1 MAIYQKYGFA
11 IDQILSENQA
21 LPNASSVDSTN
32 TIKLDAVADDGLH
45 IVVCAASTTVEL
57 ASASGASLEIRPT
70 IGATEGTVTTV
81 LPSILIKEGVQSV
94 VSWLPGE
101 MICQFNI
108 PAKLI
113 GSARYLKLTYVT
125 SANESAEKVEAFSVR
140 R

>member
-11 IDQILSENQA
+11 IDQILSENQE
-21 LPNASSVDSTN
+21 LPNATSGDSTN

-45 IVVCAASTTVEL
+45 IVVCAASTDVEL
-57 ASASGASLEIRPT
+57 VSTATLEIRPT
-70 IGATEGTVTTV
+70 VGLTANAVTTV
-81 LPSILIKEGVQSV
+81 LPSILIKESVQSD
-94 VSWLPGE
+94 VSWAPGE

-125 SANESAEKVEAFSVR
+125 SADESADKVEAFSVR

>member
-21 LPNASSVDSTN
+21 LPSATSEDSAN

-57 ASASGASLEIRPT
+57 ASDATLEIRPT
-70 IGATEGTVTTV
+70 IGATDGTVTTV
-81 LPSILIKEGVQSV
+81 LPSILIKEGVQSDA
-94 VSWLPGE
+94 SWLPGE

>member
-21 LPNASSVDSTN
+21 LPNTNSGDSTN

-57 ASASGASLEIRPT
+57 DSVATLEIRPT
-70 IGATEGTVTTV
+70 VGATDGAVTTV
-81 LPSILIKEGVQSV
+81 LPSILIKNGVQSD
-94 VSWLPGE
+94 VSWDSGE

-125 SANESAEKVEAFSVR
+125 SADESAEKVEAFSVR

>member
-1 MAIYQKYGFA
+1 MAIYEKYGFA

-21 LPNASSVDSTN
+21 LPNATSGDSTN

-57 ASASGASLEIRPT
+57 ASGATLEIRPT

-81 LPSILIKEGVQSV
+81 LPSILIKEGVQSD
-94 VSWLPGE
+94 VSWAPGE

-125 SANESAEKVEAFSVR
+125 SANESDDKVEAFSVR

>member
-11 IDQILSENQA
+11 IDQILSEDQA
-21 LPNASSVDSTN
+21 LPNATSGDSTN

-57 ASASGASLEIRPT
+57 ASDATLEIRPT
-70 IGATEGTVTTV
+70 IGATDGTVTTV
-81 LPSILIKEGVQSV
+81 LPSILIKNGVQSD
-94 VSWLPGE
+94 VSWSPGE

-113 GSARYLKLTYVT
+113 GSARYLKLNYVT
-125 SANESAEKVEAFSVR
+125 SADESDDKIEAFSVR

>member
-11 IDQILSENQA
+11 IDQILSEDQA
-21 LPNASSVDSTN
+21 LPSANSDDSTN

-57 ASASGASLEIRPT
+57 ASGASLEIRPT
-70 IGATEGTVTTV
+70 VGLTANAVTTV
-81 LPSILIKEGVQSV
+81 LPSILIKEGVQSDA
-94 VSWLPGE
+94 SWLPGE

-113 GSARYLKLTYVT
+113 GSAKYLKLTYVT
-125 SANESAEKVEAFSVR
+125 SANESDDKVEAFSVR

>member
-11 IDQILSENQA
+11 IDQILSEDQA
-21 LPNASSVDSTN
+21 LPNATTGDSTN

-57 ASASGASLEIRPT
+57 ASDATLEIRPT
-70 IGATEGTVTTV
+70 VGLTANAVTTV
-81 LPSILIKEGVQSV
+81 LPSILIKEGVQSDA
-94 VSWLPGE
+94 SWLPGE

-125 SANESAEKVEAFSVR
+125 SADESAEKVEAFSVR

>member
-11 IDQILSENQA
+11 IDQILSEDQA
-21 LPNASSVDSTN
+21 LPKATSGDSTN

-57 ASASGASLEIRPT
+57 ASSATLEIRPT
-70 IGATEGTVTTV
+70 VGATDGTVTTV
-81 LPSILIKEGVQSV
+81 LPSILIKQGVQSDA
-94 VSWLPGE
+94 SWLPGE

-125 SANESAEKVEAFSVR
+125 SADESADKVEAFSVR

>member
-1 MAIYQKYGFA
+1 MAIYEKYGFA

-21 LPNASSVDSTN
+21 LPNATSGDSTN
-32 TIKLDAVADDGLH
+32 TIELDAVADDGLH

-57 ASASGASLEIRPT
+57 ASGASLEIRPT

-81 LPSILIKEGVQSV
+81 LPSILIKEGVQSD
-94 VSWLPGE
+94 VSWAPGE

-125 SANESAEKVEAFSVR
+125 SANESDDKVEAFSVR

>member
-21 LPNASSVDSTN
+21 LPNATTVDSTN

-45 IVVCAASTTVEL
+45 LVVCAASTTVEL
-57 ASASGASLEIRPT
+57 ASSATLEIRPT
-70 IGATEGTVTTV
+70 IGATDGTVTTV
-81 LPSILIKEGVQSV
+81 LPSILIKQGVQSDA
-94 VSWLPGE
+94 SWLPGE

-125 SANESAEKVEAFSVR
+125 SADESDDKVEAFSVR

>member
-21 LPNASSVDSTN
+21 LPNGTSGDSTN

-57 ASASGASLEIRPT
+57 ASSATLEIRPT
-70 IGATEGTVTTV
+70 VGATEGAVTTV
-81 LPSILIKEGVQSV
+81 LPSILIKEGVQSD

-125 SANESAEKVEAFSVR
+125 SADEHDDKVEAFSVR

>member
-21 LPNASSVDSTN
+21 LPNAKSGDSTN

-45 IVVCAASTTVEL
+45 IVVCAASTTVDL
-57 ASASGASLEIRPT
+57 ASGATLEIRPT
-70 IGATEGTVTTV
+70 VGATDGTVTTV
-81 LPSILIKEGVQSV
+81 LPSILIKQGVQSD
-94 VSWLPGE
+94 VSWASGE

-125 SANESAEKVEAFSVR
+125 SANESADKVEAFSVR

>member
-1 MAIYQKYGFA
+1 MAIYEKYGFA

-21 LPNASSVDSTN
+21 LPNATSGDSTN

-57 ASASGASLEIRPT
+57 ASSATLEIRPT

-81 LPSILIKEGVQSV
+81 LPSILIKEGVQSD
-94 VSWLPGE
+94 VSWAPGE

-125 SANESAEKVEAFSVR
+125 SANESDDKVEAFSVR

>member
-11 IDQILSENQA
+11 IDQILSEDQA
-21 LPNASSVDSTN
+21 LPNATTGDSTN

-57 ASASGASLEIRPT
+57 ASGATLEIRPT
-70 IGATEGTVTTV
+70 IGVTDGAVTTV
-81 LPSILIKEGVQSV
+81 LPSILIKESVQSD
-94 VSWLPGE
+94 VSWAPGE

-125 SANESAEKVEAFSVR
+125 SADESDDKVEAFSVR

>member
-21 LPNASSVDSTN
+21 LPNASSDDSTN

-57 ASASGASLEIRPT
+57 ASSATLEIRPT

-81 LPSILIKEGVQSV
+81 LPSILIKQGVQSD
-94 VSWLPGE
+94 VSWAPGE

-125 SANESAEKVEAFSVR
+125 SANESDDKVEAFSVR

>member
-11 IDQILSENQA
+11 IDQILSEDQA
-21 LPNASSVDSTN
+21 LPNKTSVDSTN

-57 ASASGASLEIRPT
+57 ATGASLEIRPK
-70 IGATEGTVTTV
+70 IGATEGTVTNV
-81 LPSILIKEGVQSV
+81 LPSILIKEGGQSD
-94 VSWLPGE
+94 VSWAPGE

-125 SANESAEKVEAFSVR
+125 SADESADKVEAFSVR

>member
-11 IDQILSENQA
+11 IDQILSEDQA
-21 LPNASSVDSTN
+21 LPNAKSGDSTN

-45 IVVCAASTTVEL
+45 IVVCAASTTVDL
-57 ASASGASLEIRPT
+57 ASGATLEIRPT
-70 IGATEGTVTTV
+70 VGATDGTVTTV
-81 LPSILIKEGVQSV
+81 LPSILIKQGVQSD
-94 VSWLPGE
+94 VSWASGE

-125 SANESAEKVEAFSVR
+125 SANESADKVEAFSVR

>member
-1 MAIYQKYGFA
+1 MAIYEKYGFA

-21 LPNASSVDSTN
+21 LPNATSGDSTN

-57 ASASGASLEIRPT
+57 ASGATLEIRPT
-70 IGATEGTVTTV
+70 IGATDGTVTTV
-81 LPSILIKEGVQSV
+81 LPSILIKEGVQSDA
-94 VSWLPGE
+94 SWLPGE

-125 SANESAEKVEAFSVR
+125 SADESADKVEAFSVR

>member
-21 LPNASSVDSTN
+21 LPKATSGDSAN

-57 ASASGASLEIRPT
+57 ASSATLEIRPT
-70 IGATEGTVTTV
+70 VGLTANAVTTV
-81 LPSILIKEGVQSV
+81 LPSILIKEGVQSDA
-94 VSWLPGE
+94 SWLPGE

-125 SANESAEKVEAFSVR
+125 SANESDDKVEAFSVR

>member
-1 MAIYQKYGFA
+1 MAIYEKYGFA

-21 LPNASSVDSTN
+21 LPNATSGDSTN
-32 TIKLDAVADDGLH
+32 TIELDAVADDGLH

-57 ASASGASLEIRPT
+57 ASGATLEIRPT

-81 LPSILIKEGVQSV
+81 LPSILIKEGVQSD
-94 VSWLPGE
+94 VSWAPGE

-125 SANESAEKVEAFSVR
+125 SANESDDKVEAFSVR

>member
-1 MAIYQKYGFA
+1 MAIYEKYGFA

-21 LPNASSVDSTN
+21 LPNATSGDSTN

-57 ASASGASLEIRPT
+57 ASGASLEIRPT

-81 LPSILIKEGVQSV
+81 LPSILIKEGVQSD
-94 VSWLPGE
+94 VSWAPGE

-113 GSARYLKLTYVT
+113 GSAKYLKLTYVT
-125 SANESAEKVEAFSVR
+125 SANESDDKVEAFSVR

>member
-1 MAIYQKYGFA
+1 MAIYEKYWFA
-11 IDQILSENQA
+11 IDQILSEDQA
-21 LPNASSVDSTN
+21 LPNATTGDSTN

-57 ASASGASLEIRPT
+57 VSGASLEIRPT
-70 IGATEGTVTTV
+70 IGVTDGAVTAV
-81 LPSILIKEGVQSV
+81 LPSILIKEGVQSDA
-94 VSWLPGE
+94 SWLPGE

-113 GSARYLKLTYVT
+113 GSARYLKLNYVT
-125 SANESAEKVEAFSVR
+125 SANESADKVEAFSVR

>member
-21 LPNASSVDSTN
+21 LPNATSGDSTN
-32 TIKLDAVADDGLH
+32 TIELQTVADDGLH

-57 ASASGASLEIRPT
+57 ASDATLEIRPT
-70 IGATEGTVTTV
+70 VGATDGAVTTV
-81 LPSILIKEGVQSV
+81 LPSILIKEGVQTDA
-94 VSWLPGE
+94 SWLPGE

-125 SANESAEKVEAFSVR
+125 SADESADKVEAFSVR

>member
-11 IDQILSENQA
+11 IDQILSEDQA
-21 LPNASSVDSTN
+21 LPNKTSGNSTN

-57 ASASGASLEIRPT
+57 ASSATLEIRPT
-70 IGATEGTVTTV
+70 IGATVGAVTTV
-81 LPSILIKEGVQSV
+81 LPSILIKQGVQSD
-94 VSWLPGE
+94 VSWAPGE

-125 SANESAEKVEAFSVR
+125 SADESDDKVEAFSVR

>member
-11 IDQILSENQA
+11 IDQILSEDQA
-21 LPNASSVDSTN
+21 LPTYPQPGDSAN

-57 ASASGASLEIRPT
+57 ASDATLEIRPT
-70 IGATEGTVTTV
+70 VGLTANAVTTV
-81 LPSILIKEGVQSV
+81 LPSILITQGVQSD
-94 VSWLPGE
+94 VSWASGE

>member
-11 IDQILSENQA
+11 IDQILSEDQA
-21 LPNASSVDSTN
+21 LPNAKSGDSNN

-57 ASASGASLEIRPT
+57 ASGASLEIRPT
-70 IGATEGTVTTV
+70 IGATDGTVTTV
-81 LPSILIKEGVQSV
+81 LPSILIKEGVQSDA
-94 VSWLPGE
+94 SWLPGE

-125 SANESAEKVEAFSVR
+125 SADESAEKVEAFSVR

>member
-1 MAIYQKYGFA
+1 MAIYEKYGFA
-11 IDQILSENQA
+11 IDQILSEDQA
-21 LPNASSVDSTN
+21 LPNATSEDSTN

-57 ASASGASLEIRPT
+57 ASGATLEIRPT
-70 IGATEGTVTTV
+70 VGATNGAVTTV
-81 LPSILIKEGVQSV
+81 LPSILIKGGVQTDD
-94 VSWLPGE
+94 SWDSGE

-125 SANESAEKVEAFSVR
+125 SANESDDKVEAFSVR

>member
-11 IDQILSENQA
+11 IDQILSEDQA
-21 LPNASSVDSTN
+21 LPNTNSGDSTN

-57 ASASGASLEIRPT
+57 ASSATLEIRPT
-70 IGATEGTVTTV
+70 VGATVGTVTTV
-81 LPSILIKEGVQSV
+81 LPSILIKGGVQSDA
-94 VSWLPGE
+94 SWLPGE

-125 SANESAEKVEAFSVR
+125 SADESADKVEAFSVR

>member
-21 LPNASSVDSTN
+21 LPDAKSGDSTN

-57 ASASGASLEIRPT
+57 ASEATLEIRPT
-70 IGATEGTVTTV
+70 IGATDGTVTTV
-81 LPSILIKEGVQSV
+81 LPSILIKQGVQTD
-94 VSWLPGE
+94 VSWDSGE

-125 SANESAEKVEAFSVR
+125 SADESADKVEAFSVR

>member
-1 MAIYQKYGFA
+1 MAIYEKYGFA
-11 IDQILSENQA
+11 IDQILSEDQA
-21 LPNASSVDSTN
+21 LPNANSGDSTN

-57 ASASGASLEIRPT
+57 DSGASLEIRPT
-70 IGATEGTVTTV
+70 VGATGGTVTTV
-81 LPSILIKEGVQSV
+81 LPSILITGGVQSNA
-94 VSWLPGE
+94 SWLPGE

-125 SANESAEKVEAFSVR
+125 SADERDDKVEAFSVR

>member
-11 IDQILSENQA
+11 IDQILSEDQA
-21 LPNASSVDSTN
+21 LPNAKSGDSTN

-57 ASASGASLEIRPT
+57 ALGASLEIRPK
-70 IGATEGTVTTV
+70 IGATDGAVTTV
-81 LPSILIKEGVQSV
+81 LPSILIKQGGQSD
-94 VSWLPGE
+94 VSWAPGE

-125 SANESAEKVEAFSVR
+125 SANESDDKVEAFSVR

>member
-1 MAIYQKYGFA
+1 MAIYEKYGFA

-21 LPNASSVDSTN
+21 LPDAKSGDSIN

-57 ASASGASLEIRPT
+57 ASGATLEIRPT
-70 IGATEGTVTTV
+70 VGLTANAVTTV
-81 LPSILIKEGVQSV
+81 LPSILIKQGVQSD

-125 SANESAEKVEAFSVR
+125 SANESDDKVEAFSVR

>member
-11 IDQILSENQA
+11 IDQILSEDQA
-21 LPNASSVDSTN
+21 LPNTTSGDSAN

-57 ASASGASLEIRPT
+57 ASGASLEIRPT
-70 IGATEGTVTTV
+70 VGLTANAVTTV
-81 LPSILIKEGVQSV
+81 LPSILIKQGVQSDA
-94 VSWLPGE
+94 SWLPGE

-125 SANESAEKVEAFSVR
+125 SANESADKVEAFSVR

>member
-21 LPNASSVDSTN
+21 LPSATSEDSAN

-57 ASASGASLEIRPT
+57 ASDATLEIRPT
-70 IGATEGTVTTV
+70 VGLTANAVTTV
-81 LPSILIKEGVQSV
+81 LPSILIKEGIQSDA
-94 VSWLPGE
+94 SWLPGE

-113 GSARYLKLTYVT
+113 GSARYLKLTYAT
-125 SANESAEKVEAFSVR
+125 SANESDDKVEAFSVR

>member
-11 IDQILSENQA
+11 IDQILSEDQA
-21 LPNASSVDSTN
+21 LPTYAQPGDSTN

-57 ASASGASLEIRPT
+57 ASGATLEIRPT
-70 IGATEGTVTTV
+70 VGLTANAVTTV
-81 LPSILIKEGVQSV
+81 LPSILITQGVQSD
-94 VSWLPGE
+94 VSWASGE

-125 SANESAEKVEAFSVR
+125 SADESAEKVEAFSVR

>member
-21 LPNASSVDSTN
+21 LPSATSEDSAN

-57 ASASGASLEIRPT
+57 ASDATLEIRPT
-70 IGATEGTVTTV
+70 VGLTANAVTTV
-81 LPSILIKEGVQSV
+81 LPSILITQGVQSD
-94 VSWLPGE
+94 VSWASGE

-125 SANESAEKVEAFSVR
+125 SADESADKVEAFSVR

>member
-1 MAIYQKYGFA
+1 MAIYEKYGFA
-11 IDQILSENQA
+11 IDQILSEDQA
-21 LPNASSVDSTN
+21 LPNATSGDSTN

-57 ASASGASLEIRPT
+57 ASSATLEIRPT
-70 IGATEGTVTTV
+70 IGATDGTVTTV
-81 LPSILIKEGVQSV
+81 LPSILIKEGVQSDA
-94 VSWLPGE
+94 SWLPGE

-113 GSARYLKLTYVT
+113 GSAKYLKLTYVT
-125 SANESAEKVEAFSVR
+125 SANESADKVEAFSVR

>member
-11 IDQILSENQA
+11 IDQILSEDQA
-21 LPNASSVDSTN
+21 LPKATSGDSTN

-57 ASASGASLEIRPT
+57 ATSATLEIRPT
-70 IGATEGTVTTV
+70 VGATDGTVTTV
-81 LPSILIKEGVQSV
+81 LPSILIKNGVQSD
-94 VSWLPGE
+94 VSWAPGE

-125 SANESAEKVEAFSVR
+125 SADESDDKVEAFSVR